1 MNTAEKKLPR
11 KTVVHRKAHP
21 TKRSATSDAV
31 AAAPQD
37 ETSEI
42 VQPDLTL
49 TESVKIKPDKNN
61 VVIRMYNIGFGDCF
75 LLLIPTSG
83 GSKKVLIDCGVHSSG
98 RNPHSSL
105 KQVIENLLRD
115 ISDDEDENKK
125 RIDLLIATHRH
136 QDHVSGFADEAW
148 KDVEVGEVWMP
159 WTENYDDPEAVKIL
173 KKQSTAGKKLHD
185 ALTLMLSKPSFG
197 FTPEKLAQIQL
208 VKDFTE
214 NSLSNAK
221 AMDTLHHGF
230 SGGDDIQRR
239 YLPDKDGKFKKIK
252 SDLLPGVTVHILG
265 PSRDEEV
272 IRDMEP
278 GANEQWLRLIG
289 EMGNDLKVLNPFH
302 ADWSEAVET
311 TDLSIFAP
319 NPNAAKSLKADFE
332 KINNLGDGAEL
343 NLAMQLEKA
352 VNGTSLMLMFQIE
365 HAHLLFPGDAQNG
378 TWKSVLQDEE
388 SRSLLFKTNFYKI
401 GHHGSH
407 NATPKEF
414 VFDILQPKFKAM
426 ASVYPVAAWQF
437 IPKAELM
444 AALRER
450 DGEVVR
456 SDAALA
462 DFPDPEDFTRTAFFV
477 ETKVPIRS
485 SGAAGDTDT
494 DE

>member
-1 MNTAEKKLPR
+1 MKTVEKKPPR
-11 KTVVHRKAHP
+11 KTTFLPKMPA
-21 TKRSATSDAV
+21 TKRAAARNTVV
-31 AAAPQD
+31 AASPKKI
-37 ETSEI
+37 SKI
-42 VQPDLTL
+42 VQPEMDLS
-49 TESVKIKPDKNN
+49 ESVKIKPDENN

-105 KQVIENLLRD
+105 KQVIENLMRD
-115 ISDDEDENKK
+115 ITDYEDGNKK

-148 KDVEVGEVWMP
+148 KEVEVGEVWMP
-159 WTENYDDPEAVKIL
+159 WTENYADPEAVKIL

-197 FTPEKLAQIQL
+197 FTPEKLAQIQT

-221 AMDTLHHGF
+221 AMEMLHHGF
-230 SGGDDIQRR
+230 HGGDNIQRR
-239 YLPDKDGKFKKIK
+239 YLPDKEGKFKKIK

-289 EMGNDLKVLNPFH
+289 EMGNELKVLNPFH

-311 TDLSIFAP
+311 ADLSVFAP

-332 KINNLGDGAEL
+332 KINNLGDGSEL
-343 NLAMQLEKA
+343 NLATQLEKA

-365 HAHLLFPGDAQNG
+365 HAYLLFPGDAQNG
-378 TWKSVLQDEE
+378 TWKAVLQDEE
-388 SRSLLFKTNFYKI
+388 TRNLLLKTNFYKI

-414 VFDILQPKFKAM
+414 VYDILQPKFKAM
-426 ASVYPVAAWQF
+426 ASVYPVTAWQF
-437 IPKAELM
+437 IPKTELM

-462 DFPDPEDFTRTAFFV
+462 DFPDPEDFTRTAFYV
-477 ETKVPIRS
+477 QTKVPIRS
-485 SGAAGDTDT
+485 IGAADDDTD
-494 DE
+494 